1 MTQKAWRRKA
11 QPNLPSQSYGAGDK
25 GMASRVHR
33 WKIFSKWLGALLGL
47 ASHLSKKTVTLL
59 WRWIGRNFRN
69 EKNPEIPENLWGL
82 FFGWNI
88 GRRYTRMNKM
98 NLNVHKNDRPV
109 GYVEQSRRTIIT
121 VGSRILKVAL
131 VSGVEGGLA
140 SEARA

>member
-25 GMASRVHR
+25 GMASRVQGGR
-33 WKIFSKWLGALLGL
+33 SFQNG
-47 ASHLSKKTVTLL
+47 SHLSKKTVTLL

-131 VSGVEGGLA
+131 VSGVDGGLA
-140 SEARA
+140 SGARA